1 MADEKI
7 IEWIQRDMDDDLS
20 HLEKNMLEK
29 HLQESTEDRQ
39 NADELKE
46 VSRQLS
52 LLPKT
57 DPPHSVIPA
66 VLDEIERE
74 ETSRFKTTGS
84 PSRTRWLS
92 VGRAVAAAVILSFA
106 GLFALMK
113 FQSTDL
119 ENGQTMGDVNEA
131 GVYSQ
136 MEKEDANIEKS
147 NSIAWSPKQT
157 YRAEWKESKLIVA
170 KADGALQYE
179 RLFDP
184 EKFRLQ
190 RIEWLSDQVV
200 KVTLMHTDR
209 PTPNIITVDV
219 VKKEEVQ

>member
-7 IEWIQRDMDDDLS
+7 TEWIQRDLDDDLS
-20 HLEKNMLEK
+20 HLEKSMLEK
-29 HLQESTEDRQ
+29 HLQETAEDRQ
-39 NADELKE
+39 SADELIE

-52 LLPKT
+52 LLPKA

-74 ETSRFKTTGS
+74 ETSCSKTINS

-119 ENGQTMGDVNEA
+119 ENGQMMGDVNEA
-131 GVYSQ
+131 NIYSNTE
-136 MEKEDANIEKS
+136 EKPNIEKS
-147 NSIAWSPKQT
+147 NSIIWSPNQT
-157 YRAEWKESKLIVA
+157 YRAEWKESKLVVA
-170 KADGALQYE
+170 KQDGALQYQ
-179 RLFDP
+179 RVFNP
-184 EKFRLQ
+184 EKFQFQ

-200 KVTLMHTDR
+200 KVTLIHTDR
-209 PTPNIITVDV
+209 PAPKIITVDV
-219 VKKEEVQ
+219 VKKEEVE

>member
-1 MADEKI
+1 
-7 IEWIQRDMDDDLS
+7 MDDDLS
-20 HLEKNMLEK
+20 QLEKNMLEK

-39 NADELKE
+39 NADELIE

-74 ETSRFKTTGS
+74 ETSRSRTISS

-113 FQSTDL
+113 FQSPDL
-119 ENGQTMGDVNEA
+119 ENDQKMMGDVNEA
-131 GVYSQ
+131 GVYSNTN
-136 MEKEDANIEKS
+136 MEKSTSLI
-147 NSIAWSPKQT
+147 WSPKQT

-184 EKFRLQ
+184 EQFQLQ

-200 KVTLMHTDR
+200 KVTLIHTDR
-209 PTPNIITVDV
+209 PTPKIITVDV